1 MSARTVFRRPG
12 VAPMMLAGILGRL
25 PMGMVGLGLTLLI
38 VSQADSYALA
48 GAVAATMTIS
58 LAIIG
63 PYNARLVDRIGQ
75 RRAIP
80 LLLAVHVSAYLLL
93 AAAVSFSWP
102 TATWFLLAA
111 LAGSSAPNLGAMT
124 RARWVGIARSG
135 SERSSAFAVE
145 SVADELS
152 FVVGPVIAST
162 LAIAVAPTAPI
173 LVGMLALAIGG
184 LWLAA
189 QRRTAPAP
197 GGSSDAPRP
206 KGHVVRTPG
215 LGSLFLMMLAMGAMF
230 GALHVSVVA
239 YSQATAPALTGVL
252 LAAMSFG
259 SLLSGIALGAT
270 TRRWTLTGQ
279 VRVGSV
285 TLTAAIL
292 PLAFISAPMVFAGM
306 AFLLG
311 LNFSVVM
318 IGSFGLAERMTPRSR
333 ITEGLALMGSGL
345 SLGMAAGTA
354 LAGVIIDTAGA
365 SPALGLAA
373 VFATT
378 AMVVFWSTARS
389 TSSRERAADQ
399 AEIAD
404 EAAQLVQPQPAA
416 AA

>member
-1 MSARTVFRRPG
+1 
-12 VAPMMLAGILGRL
+12 
-25 PMGMVGLGLTLLI
+25 
-38 VSQADSYALA
+38 
-48 GAVAATMTIS
+48 
-58 LAIIG
+58 
-63 PYNARLVDRIGQ
+63 
-75 RRAIP
+75 
-80 LLLAVHVSAYLLL
+80 
-93 AAAVSFSWP
+93 
-102 TATWFLLAA
+102 
-111 LAGSSAPNLGAMT
+111 
-124 RARWVGIARSG
+124 
-135 SERSSAFAVE
+135 
-145 SVADELS
+145 
-152 FVVGPVIAST
+152 
-162 LAIAVAPTAPI
+162 
-173 LVGMLALAIGG
+173 
-184 LWLAA
+184 
-189 QRRTAPAP
+189 
-197 GGSSDAPRP
+197 
-206 KGHVVRTPG
+206 
-215 LGSLFLMMLAMGAMF
+215 
-230 GALHVSVVA
+230 VA

-416 AA
+416 TA